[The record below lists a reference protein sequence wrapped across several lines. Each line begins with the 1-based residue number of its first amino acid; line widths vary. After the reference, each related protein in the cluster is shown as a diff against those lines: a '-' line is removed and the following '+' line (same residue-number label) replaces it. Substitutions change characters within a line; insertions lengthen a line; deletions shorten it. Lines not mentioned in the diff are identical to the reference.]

1 MFGVSNINPSVSAK
15 FSRLT
20 VKFNG
25 DKFSLSARL
34 RSLGDGTEC
43 WQMFPKSENATAT
56 AELTVANVAKALRTI
71 GIKVSAEA
79 VKGAKVSTS
88 AASTSAS
95 MKSIVMAQAKYSKG
109 SGCAVTYQNGEY
121 FIDVDGD
128 TVAAL
133 RNDEADDFTATVN
146 KYAKQ
151 ANVDV
156 ETARLAAAKPWVENS
171 V

>member
-1 MFGVSNINPSVSAK
+1 
-15 FSRLT
+15 
-20 VKFNG
+20 
-25 DKFSLSARL
+25 
-34 RSLGDGTEC
+34 
-43 WQMFPKSENATAT
+43 
-56 AELTVANVAKALRTI
+56 
-71 GIKVSAEA
+71 
-79 VKGAKVSTS
+79 
-88 AASTSAS
+88 
-95 MKSIVMAQAKYSKG
+95 MKSIIMDLAKYSKG
-109 SGCAVTYQNGEY
+109 SGCKVTYQHGEY